1 MVPVPFRLLIH
12 FLWNWD
18 PKNSIS
24 FYAAGFVSNL
34 QSYEPAVVWKR
45 MSGLFCPGGIVNRCS
60 ASKTLISAVLAL
72 SFGCTV
78 GAQQIT
84 GSIRGTVIDPA
95 GATVAGASVTAIQIE
110 TGLTRTAATDRAGE
124 YILLELPVGHYRLEA
139 TAKGFQSYI
148 QQGITVDVNETA
160 TIPVRL
166 AVGTETQKIEVQADA
181 QLIQTT
187 VTSLGKTVSERDVLE
202 LPLNG
207 RNFSELGLLQPGVA
221 PLTPG
226 LREAGGSLRDG
237 QAYAVNG
244 QRPESNNF
252 LIDGANNF
260 NGVDGGFVL
269 KPPLDAITEFKILTH
284 NANAEFGDA
293 LGSTTN
299 IITRSGTN
307 EFHGSLW
314 EFLRNDA
321 FDAKNYFSKSTE
333 PLKRHQ
339 FGGRFGGP
347 IVKDRTF
354 FFGYYEGFRNHQGE
368 TVQSTVP
375 SVAERNGDFS
385 KICQKGFDQN
395 GFCEDTDSNGQPIN
409 TLFNVFLNK
418 PYPFNQMPLTAPDTS
433 PLSLGLLSL
442 FPLPNSGDN
451 LYTSTQVITQN
462 SDQFGLRLDQK
473 LTSTDTLNFRYGYSN
488 GSEFNPIPTSGASVP
503 GFPVGQEQRAQNF
516 VVTETHTFSPTMIG
530 VARFSFLRNKF
541 LYGERTNHT
550 TPQSLG
556 FQYESSLDLAVGP
569 PFIQVNGYT
578 TIGDPIT
585 GPRNTYENAYD
596 YNGSLSWVR
605 GRHEL
610 KFGGGFDHAHVNMLQ
625 GIATNGFFVFVPF
638 PNVPNAFASFLFGQ
652 PVFFLQ
658 GRGDFSRGID
668 GHSFDAYAQD
678 TYKINSHVTLN
689 YGLRYEMPSPYA
701 EIHNRQTLFIPG
713 RKSTV
718 MPTAPAGLLYPG
730 DAGVPGGLI
739 PTFRKGFAP
748 RVGIAYDPT
757 GTGNWLVTASYGIFY
772 EPYYTGQG
780 GPLQSPI
787 SAPPYLQT
795 AQISSP
801 PPNFADPFNGNP
813 PPPGTFATP
822 LTNLTLSPNL
832 QLPYSQDWDLN
843 IQHSFGSDLLLEVG
857 YVGTKGT
864 KLPRFIEGN
873 PAIYVPGIDPSTNQ
887 PISNPN
893 NADQRRLYSGCT
905 LADDPETCVFSSTG
919 LIAGIANSSYNALEA
934 SLHKRFSHGMAFLV
948 SYTLSKSIDDA
959 SSFNMTGSASKPVAG
974 ENDLA
979 QDPFNLAAE
988 RGRSLFDSR
997 QRLALSYQCA
1007 IPLWQHPHRWYQH
1020 ILGAWQLNGI
1030 ATVMT
1035 GTPFTVFDSTDVSQQ
1050 GGAPEISGFSAN
1062 RPNLVPEQNPN
1073 AGPKTPGAWL
1083 NRAAFLQITPNPL
1096 SPVQQF
1102 GTAGRNIAQGPG
1114 YANWDFSAFKNF
1126 VVTEGKEFQFR
1137 AEFFNFLNHTN
1148 FRLPDSDISSPTFNQ
1163 ILEAQAPRLIQL
1175 ALKFQF

>member
-1 MVPVPFRLLIH
+1 
-12 FLWNWD
+12 
-18 PKNSIS
+18 
-24 FYAAGFVSNL
+24 
-34 QSYEPAVVWKR
+34 
-45 MSGLFCPGGIVNRCS
+45 VNRCMSVSKALAS
-60 ASKTLISAVLAL
+60 AALTLSL
-72 SFGCTV
+72 SFTAA
-78 GAQQIT
+78 AQQIT
-84 GSIRGTVIDPA
+84 GSIRGTVSDPA
-95 GATVAGASVTAIQIE
+95 GAAVWGASVSAIQIE
-110 TGLTRTAATDRAGE
+110 TGLTRTSATGRAGE
-124 YILLELPVGHYRLEA
+124 YVLLELPVGHYRLEA
-139 TAKGFQSYI
+139 AAKGFQSYI
-148 QQGITVDVNETA
+148 QQGITVDVNQTA

-166 AVGTETQKIEVQADA
+166 AVGTQSQKIEVQADA

-187 VTSLGKTVSERDVLE
+187 VTSLGKTVNERDVLE

-252 LIDGANNF
+252 MIDGANNF

-284 NANAEFGDA
+284 NANPEFGDA

-321 FDAKNYFSKSTE
+321 FDATNYFAKSTE
-333 PLKRHQ
+333 PLKQHQ

-385 KICQKGFDQN
+385 KICQTGFDQN
-395 GFCEDTDSNGQPIN
+395 GFCKDTDSKGQPIN

-418 PYPFNQMPLTAPDTS
+418 PYPFNQLPLMPPDTS

-451 LYTSTQVITQN
+451 LYTSTQVITQD

-473 LTSTDTLNFRYGYSN
+473 LTSADTLNFRYGYSN

-516 VVTETHTFSPTMIG
+516 VATETHTFSPTMIG

-556 FQYESSLDLAVGP
+556 FQYEPSLDLAVGP

-596 YNGSLSWVR
+596 YNGSLSWVH

-610 KFGGGFDHAHVNMLQ
+610 KFGGGFEHIHVNMLQ

-658 GRGDFSRGID
+658 GRGDFARGIN

-678 TYKINSHVTLN
+678 TYRINSHLTLN
-689 YGLRYEMPSPYA
+689 YGLRYEMPSPYT
-701 EIHNRQTLFIPG
+701 EIHKRQTLFIPG
-713 RKSTV
+713 RQSTV
-718 MPTAPAGLLYPG
+718 TPSAPKGLLYPG

-757 GTGNWLVTASYGIFY
+757 GTGNWLVTSSYGIFY

-813 PPPGTFATP
+813 PAPGTFATP

-832 QLPYSQDWDLN
+832 PLPYSQDWDLN
-843 IQHSFGSDLLLEVG
+843 MQHAFGPDLLLEVG

-864 KLPRFIEGN
+864 KLPRFIEAN
-873 PAIYVPGIDPSTNQ
+873 PAIYVPGIDPNTNQ

-905 LADDPETCVFSSTG
+905 LADDPKTCIFSSTG
-919 LIAGIANSSYNALEA
+919 LIAGIANSSYNALET
-934 SLHKRFSHGMAFLV
+934 SLRKRFSHGMAFLV
-948 SYTLSKSIDDA
+948 SYTFSKSIDDA
-959 SSFNMTGSASKPVAG
+959 SSFNMTGSAAKPVAG

-997 QRLALSYQCA
+997 HRLVLSYQWA
-1007 IPLWQHPHRWYQH
+1007 IPLWQRPHGWYQH

-1050 GGAPEISGFSAN
+1050 GGAPEITGFSAN
-1062 RPNLVPEQNPN
+1062 RPNLVAGQNPN
-1073 AGPKTPGAWL
+1073 AGPKRTTAWL
-1083 NRAAFLQITPNPL
+1083 NRAAFQQITPDPR

-1114 YANWDFSAFKNF
+1114 YADWDFSAFKNF
-1126 VVTEGKEFQFR
+1126 LVSEGKEFQFR

-1148 FRLPDSDISSPTFNQ
+1148 FHLPDSDISSPTFNQ
-1163 ILEAQAPRLIQL
+1163 ILEAQPPRLIQL

>member
-1 MVPVPFRLLIH
+1 M
-12 FLWNWD
+12 
-18 PKNSIS
+18 
-24 FYAAGFVSNL
+24 
-34 QSYEPAVVWKR
+34 
-45 MSGLFCPGGIVNRCS
+45 NRCS
-60 ASKTLISAVLAL
+60 GVSTVLISAVLTL
-72 SFGCTV
+72 SFNFTAV
-78 GAQQIT
+78 AQQIT
-84 GSIRGTVIDPA
+84 GSIRGTVTDPA
-95 GATVAGASVTAIQIE
+95 GATVAGAAVSAIQIE
-110 TGLTRTAATDRAGE
+110 TGLIRTASSDRVGE
-124 YILLELPVGHYRLEA
+124 YVLLELPVGHYRLEA

-307 EFHGSLW
+307 GFHGSLW

-321 FDAKNYFSKSTE
+321 FDATNYFAKSTE
-333 PLKRHQ
+333 PLKQNQ

-347 IVKDRTF
+347 IIKDKTF

-385 KICQKGFDQN
+385 KICQTGFDQN
-395 GFCEDTDSNGQPIN
+395 GFCKDTDSNGQPIN

-418 PYPFNQMPLTAPDTS
+418 PYPFNQMPLTPPDTS

-442 FPLPNSGDN
+442 FPVPNTGDN
-451 LYTSTQVITQN
+451 LYTSTQVVTES
-462 SDQFGLRLDQK
+462 SDQFGLRLDHQ
-473 LTSTDTLNFRYGYSN
+473 LTSADTLNFRYAYAN
-488 GSEFNPIPTSGASVP
+488 GTEFNPIPTSGASVP

-516 VVTETHTFSPTMIG
+516 VATETHSFSPTMIG

-550 TPQSLG
+550 TPESLG
-556 FQYESSLDLAVGP
+556 FQYQSSLDLAVGP

-578 TIGDPIT
+578 TVGDPIT
-585 GPRNTYENAYD
+585 GPRNTFENAYD

-610 KFGGGFDHAHVNMLQ
+610 KFGGGFEHIHVNMLQ
-625 GIATNGFFVFVPF
+625 GIATNGFFVFAPF
-638 PNVPNAFASFLFGQ
+638 PNVPNAFASFMFGQ

-658 GRGDFSRGID
+658 GRGDFARGIN
-668 GHSFDAYAQD
+668 GHSFHAYAQD
-678 TYKINSHVTLN
+678 TYKVNSRLTLN
-689 YGLRYEMPSPYA
+689 YGLRYEMPSPYT

-713 RKSTV
+713 RQSTV

-730 DAGVPGGLI
+730 DSGVPGGLI

-748 RVGIAYDPT
+748 RFGIAYDPT
-757 GTGNWLVTASYGIFY
+757 GTGNWLVTSSYGIFY

-813 PPPGTFATP
+813 PAPGTFATP
-822 LTNLTLSPNL
+822 LTNLTLAPNL
-832 QLPYSQDWDLN
+832 PLPYSQDWDLN
-843 IQHSFGSDLLLEVG
+843 VQHSFGPDLLLEVG

-873 PAIYVPGIDPSTNQ
+873 PAIYVPGIDPTTGQ
-887 PISNPN
+887 AISNTN

-905 LADDPETCVFSSTG
+905 LADDPKTCIFSSTG

-948 SYTLSKSIDDA
+948 SYTFSKTIDDA

-997 QRLALSYQCA
+997 QRLALSYQWA
-1007 IPLWQHPHRWYQH
+1007 IPLWQRPHGWYQH

-1035 GTPFTVFDSTDVSQQ
+1035 GTPFTVFDSTDVSEQ

-1062 RPNLVPEQNPN
+1062 RPNLVPGQNPN
-1073 AGPKTPGAWL
+1073 AGPKTPSAWL
-1083 NRAAFLQITPNPL
+1083 NRAAFQQITPNPL

-1114 YANWDFSAFKNF
+1114 YADWDFSAFKNF
-1126 VVTEGKEFQFR
+1126 LISERKEFQFR

-1163 ILEAQAPRLIQL
+1163 ILAAQPPRLIQL